1 MKIWKSCENHRFR
14 RSAYLS
20 EFRVLESDFWKNFVK
35 NLKISEKR
43 EVDLAGLF
51 TTKFN
56 ARSGIAEK
64 HEIPDVDLGGE
75 FTTEFHVFTF
85 FEEIL

>member
-1 MKIWKSCENHRFR
+1 MKFWKSCGNHRFQ

-20 EFRVLESDFWKNFVK
+20 GFQVLEGDSWKNFVK
-35 NLKISEKR
+35 MKISEKR

-56 ARSGIAEK
+56 ARSGIAENQ
-64 HEIPDVDLGGE
+64 EISDVDLGGE
-75 FTTEFHVFTF
+75 FTTEFNVFTF